1 MTQRYRSLSTVVFIL
16 LGWVGVSF
24 GQERATL
31 TPIPTEVRQK
41 EIRAQLDDA
50 LGVSKAKTTAQKQ
63 AATRGLMEMALD
75 PGVSPEELYVVLR
88 AALSL
93 VQETGDFETHQVA
106 AIKLT
111 ETFSANPEN
120 DRVDLLLDYIA
131 ACKSTLSM
139 KPAVEQLIKAAQ
151 ERGFSN
157 QFDEPVQWLVA
168 ADRSAKKIR
177 AKVSIDLIAATRS
190 NLTDRKAAFESQ
202 LRAREVL
209 KADSE
214 NATANQSVG
223 LWLAVF
229 EGDWAAAMPHLSK
242 AGDSKWRTAAQAELT
257 ASADAESQLKV
268 ADAWYDVSLLAGP
281 SQMPAR
287 QRAFD
292 AYASLESNL
301 TSPISK
307 TRVAKRKSELATA
320 LKNYISLAKP
330 VPPKPVEIAKL
341 AVELPVDESI
351 EMREW
356 IKLPDHAISGTWKRD
371 QDNGIV
377 CDNAGFARCFVPV
390 SITGSYQLNMRFVR
404 PKKDPNTVAILM
416 PVKNRMC
423 EACFDAWYGVLSG
436 IQFINGAEV
445 IKGKPGTVEQS
456 KPFESGIEHEFQV
469 IVHENEDN
477 VVIKTSM
484 DGTPLVT
491 WTGKV
496 EELSLPGS
504 HAIPLSNGIG
514 VAVWGSSVA
523 VKSWKLRLLPGGRA
537 YRLGDD
543 WTNPLLEVAKEPPAE
558 VRESCFDWKGRKY
571 FISDAPMSFPETQ
584 ALVQR
589 LQGRLLT
596 ISSAEE
602 EKMAFAEGRGRI
614 LWMSGWCAS
623 DRQWR
628 DERNRPLKYFGKW
641 ATWAGVRQPDN
652 SAGIETQLRILTV
665 DSLGWDDVQTGTE
678 GHACIEWGEE

>member
-1 MTQRYRSLSTVVFIL
+1 MPQRYGSLNIFVFMLIG
-16 LGWVGVSF
+16 LGSVSF
-24 GQERATL
+24 GQEQAAP

-41 EIRAQLDDA
+41 EIRSQLDDA
-50 LGVSKAKTTAQKQ
+50 LGVSKAKTTTQKQ

-88 AALSL
+88 DVLSL

-111 ETFSANPEN
+111 ETFSADPEM
-120 DRVDLLLDYIA
+120 DRVDLLLAYIA
-131 ACKSTLSM
+131 NCKTSLSI
-139 KPAVEQLIKAAQ
+139 KPAVEQLVKLAM

-157 QFDEPVQWLVA
+157 QFNEPVQWLIT

-177 AKVSIDLIAATRS
+177 AKASIDLIAATKS

-202 LRAREVL
+202 VRAQEVL
-209 KADSE
+209 KVDSE
-214 NATANQSVG
+214 SANANQSVG

-229 EGDWAAAMPHLSK
+229 EGDWVAALPHLSK
-242 AGDSKWRTAAQAELT
+242 AGDSKWRAAAQAELT

-307 TRVAKRKSELATA
+307 TRVAKRKTELATA
-320 LKNYISLAKP
+320 LKNYIPLSKP
-330 VPPKPVEIAKL
+330 VPPKPAEIAKP
-341 AVELPVDESI
+341 AVELPLDESI
-351 EMREW
+351 EMQEW
-356 IKLPDHAISGTWKRD
+356 VKLPDHVISGTWKRD

-404 PKKDPNTVAILM
+404 PRKDPNTVAILM

-456 KPFESGIEHEFQV
+456 KPFESGVEHDFQV
-469 IVHENEDN
+469 IVRENEDS
-477 VVIKTSM
+477 VRIETSM
-484 DGTPLVT
+484 DGTELVT
-491 WTGKV
+491 WTGKA

-504 HAIPLSNGIG
+504 HAIPLSNGLG
-514 VAVWGSSVA
+514 LAVWGSSIS

-537 YRLGDD
+537 YRLGND
-543 WTNPLLEVAKEPPAE
+543 WANPLLEVTKEPPAE
-558 VRESCFDWKGRKY
+558 IRERCFDWKGRKY
-571 FISDAPMSFPETQ
+571 FISDSPMSLPETQ
-584 ALVQR
+584 ALAQR
-589 LQGRLLT
+589 LHGRLLT
-596 ISSAEE
+596 VSSSEE
-602 EKMAFAEGRGRI
+602 EKLIFAEGRGRI

-623 DRQWR
+623 DRLWR

-652 SAGIETQLRILTV
+652 SAGIETQLRILTA
-665 DSLGWDDVQTGTE
+665 DSLGWDDIQTGAE